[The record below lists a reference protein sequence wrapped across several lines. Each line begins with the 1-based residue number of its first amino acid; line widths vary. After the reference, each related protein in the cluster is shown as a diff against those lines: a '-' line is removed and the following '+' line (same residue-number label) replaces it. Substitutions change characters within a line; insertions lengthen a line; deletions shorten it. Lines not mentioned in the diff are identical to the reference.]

1 MPVNSDSFKQALGRF
16 ASGVTIVTA
25 ADGDR
30 LSGLTVSA
38 FSSVSLDP
46 PLVLICINKQ
56 SSAVDTLRS
65 GQVFAVNFLSDEQVA
80 LSNHFASRTTDKFSD
95 STYHLGSLGAPI
107 LEGCLAHL
115 ECSLVQEIDAGDHYV
130 YIGQVE
136 SSDLDDTKRPLL
148 YYHGRYETLHPITTL
163 S

>member
-16 ASGVTIVTA
+16 ASGVTIVTT
-25 ADGDR
+25 ADGER

-46 PLVLICINKQ
+46 PLVLVCINKQ

-65 GQVFAVNFLSDEQVA
+65 GRVFAVNFLSDEQIA

-95 STYHLGSLGAPI
+95 TAYHLGTLGVPI
-107 LEGCLAHL
+107 LQGCLAHL
-115 ECSLVQEIDAGDHYV
+115 EGSLVQEIDAGDHYV

-136 SSDLDDTKRPLL
+136 ATEFDDTKQPLL
-148 YYHGRYETLHPITTL
+148 YYHGRYETLHPAPSL